1 MDEAMVQ
8 AVTDRVAKLLCS
20 RPRALLV
27 GDPPAEEQQWCY
39 VKEPPYEAVF
49 IGSLTLGQLLAF
61 RQEAVLEALSRGLP
75 VYLWEPGLP
84 EAGRNRA
91 LGARLAAAR
100 RELKALGVTFL
111 RGGGK
116 PGFVSASRARALR
129 DQGLPPPPG
138 AVLSPLARDIL
149 EGKAEDL

>member
-1 MDEAMVQ
+1 MDEALVR
-8 AVTDRVAKLLCS
+8 AVTDRVTELLGS
-20 RPRALLV
+20 GPRALLV
-27 GDPPAEEQQWCY
+27 GEPPGEPLQWRY
-39 VKEPPYEAVF
+39 VAEPPYEAVV
-49 IGSLTLGQLLAF
+49 IGSLTLGQMLAF
-61 RQEAVLEALSRGLP
+61 RQEAALEALSRGLP

-100 RELKALGVTFL
+100 RELKALGIEFL

-116 PGFVSASRARALR
+116 PGFISAARARTLR
-129 DQGLPPPPG
+129 EQGLRPPAG

-149 EGKAEDL
+149 EGKAEKP